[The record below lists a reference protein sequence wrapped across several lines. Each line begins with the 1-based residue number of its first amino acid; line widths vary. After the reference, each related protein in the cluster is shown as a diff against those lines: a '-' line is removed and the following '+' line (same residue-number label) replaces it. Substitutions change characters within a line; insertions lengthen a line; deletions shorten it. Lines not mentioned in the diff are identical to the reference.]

1 VAEVPEGQIS
11 GKREYGIAEAD
22 KSIGMRSTISIPVIL
37 LFLVQ
42 ACFLSSETEREEPV
56 ARVFEQYLYPS
67 DLAKVIPS
75 GTGEQDSVLLAKRY
89 TETWV
94 KDMLMQH
101 RAQESL
107 TEEQMD
113 FESQI
118 EEYHRS
124 LLIYTYRQNLIQQKM
139 DTLISEQEIQA
150 YYEENSRN
158 FPLEQNMIKGTF
170 IKVPLSA
177 PDLDQLSRWS
187 WSNREQ
193 DLVEMEKYCI
203 SYAEKYNDF
212 NDTWIDFSTIRDQ
225 LPVRISDPVRYL
237 NSYRNINTSDSL
249 FRYLVHISDHLT
261 VGEVAPVELV
271 QEQIKNIILNK
282 RKIQFIKELENR
294 VYSEGVSRNQFEIYR

>member
-1 VAEVPEGQIS
+1 M
-11 GKREYGIAEAD
+11 R
-22 KSIGMRSTISIPVIL
+22 SIISTISLIL
-37 LFLVQ
+37 ILVQ
-42 ACFLSSETEREEPV
+42 GCSLFTKGEAEEPV

-75 GTGEQDSVLLAKRY
+75 GTSSQDSMLLAKRY

-94 KDMLMQH
+94 KDVLMEH
-101 RAQESL
+101 RAKSSL
-107 TEEQMD
+107 SEEQMD

-124 LLIYTYRQNLIQQKM
+124 LLIYTYRQNLLQQKM
-139 DTLISEQEIQA
+139 DTVVSEQEVNS

-158 FPLEQNMIKGTF
+158 FVLEQNVIKGTF

-193 DLVEMEKYCI
+193 DLDQMEKYCI
-203 SYAEKYNDF
+203 SYAEKYNNF
-212 NDTWIDFSTIRDQ
+212 NDTWVDFSAIRDQ

-237 NSYRNINTSDSL
+237 NSYRNINTSDTL
-249 FRYLVHISDHLT
+249 FRYLVHISDYLT
-261 VGEVAPVELV
+261 EGGVAPVDLV
-271 QEQIKNIILNK
+271 REDITNIILNR
-282 RKIQFIKELENR
+282 RKIQFIKDLENQ
-294 VYSEGVSRNQFEIYR
+294 VYSEGVSKNQFEIYL